1 MKHRAAIYFLIFLIA
16 CSSTQYR
23 YTPADKNAQ
32 SHLKAQVAQYA
43 IPSDHP
49 EGQLQILSQG
59 VVDFKPMGNPS
70 HSIRA
75 LQLRMTLSTDISS
88 SAAITF
94 NSQLQTVSFPNQEK
108 AKLFYAIL
116 QDENLATIE
125 VGPGEIRTFDLYF
138 KLPSDFKSE
147 DELPAFNFNWQ
158 LQVGKEKVSKTTQFD
173 RVPVPTYTVVTPYA
187 LHPYGGFS
195 PGWSSFGLWYGP

>member
-1 MKHRAAIYFLIFLIA
+1 MKYLAEIFAFIFLIA

-32 SHLKAQVAQYA
+32 SHVKAQTAQYT
-43 IPSDHP
+43 IPTDHP
-49 EGQLQILSQG
+49 DGQIQIQSQG
-59 VVDFKPMGNPS
+59 IVDFKPTES
-70 HSIRA
+70 HSNPIRA

-88 SAAITF
+88 DTNILFS
-94 NSQLQTVSFPNQEK
+94 SQLQTVSFPNQEK
-108 AKLFYAIL
+108 SKLFYAIL
-116 QDENLATIE
+116 EKENLSRIE

-138 KLPSDFKSE
+138 KLPNDFRSE

-158 LQVGKEKVSKTTQFD
+158 VQIGKTKISKTTQFD
-173 RVPVPTYTVVTPYA
+173 RVPIPTYTVASPYI
-187 LHPYGGFS
+187 LHPYGSFS